1 MRTIKATF
9 SGGGQALASFEVD
22 CVCSTIKIKNL
33 PDISEEFLGKAS
45 IGSFYGFLER
55 HAEKI
60 GETVVFED
68 DKGPLMPWDR

>member
-9 SGGGQALASFEVD
+9 SGGGQALATFEVD
-22 CVCSTIKIKNL
+22 CFCSTITVENL
-33 PDISEEFLGKAS
+33 PDIPEGYLTRPS
-45 IGSFYGFLER
+45 IGSFYGVLER

-68 DKGPLMPWDR
+68 DEGSLIPWSR

>member
-9 SGGGQALASFEVD
+9 SGGGQALATFEVNFICD
-22 CVCSTIKIKNL
+22 TITVKNL
-33 PDISEEFLGKAS
+33 PDIPEGYLAEPS
-45 IGSFYGFLER
+45 IGSFYGVLRR

-68 DKGPLMPWDR
+68 DEGPLIPWSR